1 MDRTKHSR
9 TWKDRHL
16 GPGLDPGGKPGRL
29 DGRVLRRVRN
39 EESKGVGGL
48 LSRLALA
55 LLLVN
60 AVLPAA
66 AQVVEEYEYRP
77 DQLYQVRTGLGITT
91 QVELSPHEEILDY
104 STGFSG
110 GWELSRRENVFYL
123 KPKNVDVDTNFMVRT
138 AAHSYIFEL
147 KVVATDWRTLEHAKA
162 AGVQY
167 KVRFVYPADT
177 MFAGADAEV
186 VEEVAELSTGL
197 HPDRDYYFNYEYAH
211 RRRHPQWLIPATV
224 YDDRRFTYIRMGD
237 RTRFPSGNFPAVF
250 ARDSERG
257 DEFVVNSTV
266 EGDTIVVHGTYP
278 YLVIR
283 HGDSV
288 VGLRRSPEL

>member
-1 MDRTKHSR
+1 MDRSSHIFQ
-9 TWKDRHL
+9 
-16 GPGLDPGGKPGRL
+16 
-29 DGRVLRRVRN
+29 RV
-39 EESKGVGGL
+39 G
-48 LSRLALA
+48 LA
-55 LLLVN
+55 LLL
-60 AVLPAA
+60 AGIGFPAA
-66 AQVVEEYEYRP
+66 AQVIEEYAYRA
-77 DQLYQVRTGLGITT
+77 DRIYTVRTGLGITT

-123 KPKNVDVDTNFMVRT
+123 KPKNVDVDTNFLVRT

-162 AGVQY
+162 AGVHY
-167 KVRFVYPADT
+167 KVRFAYPGDT
-177 MFAGADAEV
+177 MFAAESAG
-186 VEEVAELSTGL
+186 VAEGTVEASTVL

-211 RRRHPQWLIPATV
+211 RKRNPRWLIPATV

-257 DEFVVNSTV
+257 EEFVVNSTV

-283 HGDSV
+283 HGNAV
-288 VGLRRSPEL
+288 VGLRRSPES